1 VLSRGKKMLFLPTE
15 TSLGLYEPESDLRL
29 TEIVEKIFSA
39 YVQVTKLDLI
49 SSLLEFFEI
58 SGK

>member
-1 VLSRGKKMLFLPTE
+1 MLCLPTE
-15 TSLGLYEPESDLRL
+15 TSLGLYEPESDLRF
-29 TEIVEKIFSA
+29 TEIVEEIFLA

-49 SSLLEFFEI
+49 SSVLEFFEI